1 MPFFKKAF
9 VLKEITLRLKCTQK
23 PKHNYNITVVL
34 FWQQKILSRMKISEV
49 LKGKKVIRYCMVYIG
64 FYEKPK

>member
-34 FWQQKILSRMKISEV
+34 FWQQNILRRMKI
-49 LKGKKVIRYCMVYIG
+49 
-64 FYEKPK
+64 